1 MHELTQPIVWL
12 CEKGWGKPDACD
24 FIFEAHHIE
33 WIKNFRKASQ
43 EKARTGQ
50 FEEEEAS
57 ELDFP
62 QMARVSRFLSRPQ
75 ARLIES
81 IMLMSRSPFIAMT
94 YQGPGDLIQGQDH
107 RIRGVEYAGPT
118 AHARNASTTTMR
130 SQKVERLA
138 SGTNGIRPESS
149 SMGTGAQTTRDS

>member
-1 MHELTQPIVWL
+1 MHGLTQPTVWL

-50 FEEEEAS
+50 FEREEAS
-57 ELDFP
+57 EFDFP

-81 IMLMSRSPFIAMT
+81 IMLMSSSPFIAMT
-94 YQGPGDLIQGQDH
+94 YQGPNDLIQGQDH
-107 RIRGVEYAGPT
+107 MMRGVEYAGPT
-118 AHARNASTTTMR
+118 AHARDARITFGR

-138 SGTNGIRPESS
+138 SGINGTRPK
-149 SMGTGAQTTRDS
+149 R